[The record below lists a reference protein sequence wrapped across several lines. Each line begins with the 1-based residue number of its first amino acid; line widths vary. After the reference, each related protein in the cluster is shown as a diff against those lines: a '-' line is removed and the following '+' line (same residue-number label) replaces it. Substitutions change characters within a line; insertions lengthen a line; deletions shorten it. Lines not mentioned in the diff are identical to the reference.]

1 MDRHVVKRRMRP
13 TVTASQMTTAPG
25 GQWLTGVRRCMV
37 CNWCYLRYPN
47 ILTAFARSTSPRN
60 SASTTTSAQDR
71 KKAPLRRAVHMCL
84 PRERRGGQRCAVRR
98 MTGMGEVKTSNDAGF
113 TRSQPYG
120 LGAGLERS
128 SPVNHVSASMPNNT
142 APALHASKNLHAGII
157 SNDQSRGA
165 CASGCSTF
173 SSRWPRGCTGWFAS
187 APLGVCP
194 DCMSLHQPECFP
206 VGIRVHGN

>member
-71 KKAPLRRAVHMCL
+71 KKGAPKKSGAHVPATRAPGWTALCRAKDDGH
-84 PRERRGGQRCAVRR
+84 GGSEDVQ
-98 MTGMGEVKTSNDAGF
+98 
-113 TRSQPYG
+113 
-120 LGAGLERS
+120 
-128 SPVNHVSASMPNNT
+128 
-142 APALHASKNLHAGII
+142 
-157 SNDQSRGA
+157 
-165 CASGCSTF
+165 
-173 SSRWPRGCTGWFAS
+173 
-187 APLGVCP
+187 
-194 DCMSLHQPECFP
+194 
-206 VGIRVHGN
+206 